1 MYEVESLLEAE
12 PIDKQRLKVIAD
24 SLHQKLELV
33 KSLNKEVIKTCNVE
47 EIVQEIE
54 DADEINSWVMEML
67 WKVNNATSR
76 NKPTKEFWH
85 WLEIKAKKI
94 RPLFHYL

>member
-1 MYEVESLLEAE
+1 MTKLMYEVESLLEAE

-54 DADEINSWVMEML
+54 DADEINS
-67 WKVNNATSR
+67 
-76 NKPTKEFWH
+76 
-85 WLEIKAKKI
+85 
-94 RPLFHYL
+94 